1 MLYIQEIPGV
11 TGKFD
16 LAEQNEAGQRL
27 TEFCLENARVIANTL
42 FNNTRD
48 DFTHGRH
55 QMVSTGQTD
64 YTFFV
69 AQDRGAVYSQQTQG
83 LELTRVP
90 DHQLLSKIQA

>member
-1 MLYIQEIPGV
+1 MGV
-11 TGKFD
+11 QFEVDK
-16 LAEQNEAGQRL
+16 A
-27 TEFCLENARVIANTL
+27 
-42 FNNTRD
+42 